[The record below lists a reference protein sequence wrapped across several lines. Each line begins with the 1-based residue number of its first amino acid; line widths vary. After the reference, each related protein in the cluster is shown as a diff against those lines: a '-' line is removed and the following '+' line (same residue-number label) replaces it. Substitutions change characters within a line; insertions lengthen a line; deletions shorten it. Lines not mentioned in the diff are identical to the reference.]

1 MPLDADII
9 VVGAGPAGLAFC
21 RSLNS
26 SNLKILLIEKNTQE
40 NIANPKFD
48 AREIAL
54 THASRNSMKKLG
66 IWGRVKPEDIYPL
79 YDARVFNGDSD
90 YNLHFSE
97 DNPKN
102 PDEGLGFFISNH
114 HIRKASY
121 EAILEQDN
129 VEMRFGLGVADVKV
143 DYDKASVILEDGT
156 KLTARLLV
164 AADSRFSST
173 RRKMGIGADSNDY
186 GRTVVTFRVRHTN
199 SNNHTAMECFRY
211 GKTLAILPLEEHL
224 SSAVFTIDSNRAHE
238 ILEKSPTER
247 AAEVYKLLDGKLGDV
262 SVDSEMVSYPLV
274 GVHAKRFI
282 GPSCAVIGDAAVGM
296 HPVTAHGYNLGLS
309 SAVILG
315 SEILKA
321 ERRGQDF
328 ASQAVLSA
336 YEQKH
341 MLKTRYLYHG
351 TNTVVGI
358 FTNDSEPAKLVRT
371 AILRISNNLPPFKK
385 FITNMLTKSE

>member
-97 DNPKN
+97 DNSKN

-121 EAILEQDN
+121 EAVLEQDN

-328 ASQAVLSA
+328 ASQAVLGA

-341 MLKTRYLYHG
+341 MLKTRFLYHG

>member
-1 MPLDADII
+1 MAMDADII

-21 RSLNS
+21 RTLSA
-26 SNLKILLIEKNTQE
+26 SNLKILLIEKNSQE
-40 NIANPKFD
+40 SIANPKFD

-54 THASRNSMKKLG
+54 THASRSSMKKLG
-66 IWGRVKPEDIYPL
+66 IWGRVKPEHIYPL
-79 YDARVFNGDSD
+79 YDAKVFNGTSD
-90 YNLHFSE
+90 YTLHFE
-97 DNPKN
+97 DKKSL
-102 PDEGLGFFISNH
+102 DTGEGLGFFISNN

-121 EAILEQDN
+121 EAVLEQDN
-129 VEMRFGLGVADVKV
+129 VEMRFGVGVADVKV
-143 DYDKASVILEDGT
+143 NYEGAVVTLEDGT
-156 KLTARLLV
+156 KLTSRLLV

-186 GRTVVTFRVRHTN
+186 GRTVVTFRIKHTI
-199 SNNHTAMECFRY
+199 SNNHTAMECFHY
-211 GKTLAILPLEEHL
+211 GRTLAILPLDEHL
-224 SSAVFTIDSNRAHE
+224 SSCVFTIDSNRAHE
-238 ILEKSPTER
+238 ILDMSSSER
-247 AAEVYKLLDGKLGDV
+247 EADVYKLLDGKLGEIT
-262 SVDSEMVSYPLV
+262 VDSEMVSYPLV

-296 HPVTAHGYNLGLS
+296 HPVTAHGYNLGLA

-315 SEILKA
+315 SEIIKA

-341 MLKTRYLYHG
+341 MLKTRFLYHG
-351 TNTVVGI
+351 TNAVVGI
-358 FTNDSEPAKLVRT
+358 FTNDSEPVKVLRS

-385 FITNMLTKSE
+385 FVTNMLTKSE

>member
-341 MLKTRYLYHG
+341 MLKTRFLYHG

>member
-66 IWGRVKPEDIYPL
+66 IWGRIKPEDIYPL

-121 EAILEQDN
+121 EAVLEQDN

-143 DYDKASVILEDGT
+143 DYDKAGVILEDGT
-156 KLTARLLV
+156 KITARLLV

-238 ILEKSPTER
+238 ILEKFPTER

-341 MLKTRYLYHG
+341 MLKTRFLYHG

>member
-121 EAILEQDN
+121 EAVLEQDN

-341 MLKTRYLYHG
+341 MLKTRFLYHG

>member
-121 EAILEQDN
+121 EAVLEQDN

-321 ERRGQDF
+321 ERRAQDF
-328 ASQAVLSA
+328 ASQAVLGA

-341 MLKTRYLYHG
+341 MLKTRFLYHG